1 MAYASKE
8 AKEQNKLEKELEQ
21 KLKRLQTEI
30 ANNDAKYEEY
40 VQYKAEWEELLNHK
54 ANGIK
59 LRAKAKWIE
68 DGEKNTKYFLNLE
81 KRNANSKYIK
91 KLIDK
96 DDKEITELEKI
107 ISEEVEY
114 YEDLY
119 TSKVKRTS
127 DIRIIENDFLTNEN
141 IQN

>member
-1 MAYASKE
+1 M
-8 AKEQNKLEKELEQ
+8 
-21 KLKRLQTEI
+21 QTEI
-30 ANNDAKYEEY
+30 ANNDTKYEEY

-54 ANGIK
+54 ANVIK
-59 LRAKAKWIE
+59 LSAKAKWIE
-68 DGEKNTKYFLNLE
+68 DGEKNTKFFLNLE

-107 ISEEVEY
+107 INEEVEY

-127 DIRIIENDFLTNEN
+127 DIRIIENDFLTNKN
-141 IQN
+141 IPKLNELEKSLMRFRTDN